1 MKALVTGGTGC
12 VGSALVERLVEKGY
26 SVRALV
32 RKTSDLSHLKTTGA
46 DLAFGDVENHESLPP
61 AVDGVDI
68 VFHAAAKVTPGW
80 GTWEE
85 FEKTTVKGTQNLL
98 QASSRARVR
107 RFLQVSSYTVYEP
120 SCRMSLT
127 PVDESTP
134 CSVAFTPDTYYDYA
148 KLLAEQA
155 CWEFHKDGKIQ
166 VSMIRIGSVYGP
178 RDRLLAD
185 RIYRYVAFP
194 VVLWPGK
201 VDPRYAVVHASDIAD
216 LAILAATSDKAIGQ
230 AYNAAPPEPIRLKAF
245 AEAMIRAQGGRRI
258 RGTMPYS
265 VAYVWC
271 ALMEAIAR
279 LRRAKE
285 MPFLNRY
292 SIEIMQTECCM
303 DGSKARLELGWAP
316 MVSADEGTR
325 QYVEW
330 RRAHDH
336 AGKKQTARSVT

>member
-12 VGSALVERLVEKGY
+12 VGSALVERLIERGY
-26 SVRALV
+26 GVRALV

-46 DLAFGDVENHESLPP
+46 ELVFGDVQDYESLPP
-61 AVDGVDI
+61 AVNGVDI

-85 FEKTTVKGTQNLL
+85 FERTIVTGTQNLL
-98 QASSRARVR
+98 EASVKARVP

-120 SCRMSLT
+120 SCRKSET

-134 CSVAFTPDTYYDYA
+134 CSVPLTPQTYYDYA

-155 CWEFHKDGKIQ
+155 CWDYYQQGKIQ

-185 RIYRYVAFP
+185 RIYRYVSFP

-201 VDPRYAVVHASDIAD
+201 VDPRYAVVHASDVAD
-216 LAILAATSDKAIGQ
+216 LAILAATSNKAVGQ
-230 AYNAAPPEPIRLKAF
+230 AYNVAPPEPIRLKAF

-271 ALMEAIAR
+271 ALMEGIAK

-316 MVSADEGTR
+316 RVSAEEGTR

-336 AGKKQTARSVT
+336 AGKK

>member
-12 VGSALVERLVEKGY
+12 VGSALVERLIERGY
-26 SVRALV
+26 GVRALV

-46 DLAFGDVENHESLPP
+46 ELVFGDVQDYESLPP
-61 AVDGVDI
+61 AVNGVDI

-85 FEKTTVKGTQNLL
+85 FQRTIVTGTQNLL
-98 QASSRARVR
+98 EASVKARVP

-120 SCRMSLT
+120 SCRKSET

-134 CSVAFTPDTYYDYA
+134 CSVPLTPQTYYDYA

-155 CWEFHKDGKIQ
+155 CWDYYQQGKIQ

-185 RIYRYVAFP
+185 RIYRYVSFP

-201 VDPRYAVVHASDIAD
+201 VDPRYAVVHASDVAD
-216 LAILAATSDKAIGQ
+216 LAILAATSNKAVGQ
-230 AYNAAPPEPIRLKAF
+230 AYNVAPPEPIRLKAF

-271 ALMEAIAR
+271 ALMEGIAK

-316 MVSADEGTR
+316 RVSAEEGTR

-330 RRAHDH
+330 
-336 AGKKQTARSVT
+336 

>member
-12 VGSALVERLVEKGY
+12 VGSALVERLIEKGY
-26 SVRALV
+26 GVRALV

-46 DLAFGDVENHESLPP
+46 ELVFGDVQDYESLPP
-61 AVDGVDI
+61 AVNGVDI

-85 FEKTTVKGTQNLL
+85 FQRTIVTGTQNLL
-98 QASSRARVR
+98 EASVKARVP

-120 SCRMSLT
+120 SCRKSET

-134 CSVAFTPDTYYDYA
+134 CSVPLTPQTYYDYA

-155 CWEFHKDGKIQ
+155 CWDYYQQGKIQ

-185 RIYRYVAFP
+185 RIYRYVSFP

-201 VDPRYAVVHASDIAD
+201 VDPRYAVVHASDVAD
-216 LAILAATSDKAIGQ
+216 LAILAATSNKAVGQ
-230 AYNAAPPEPIRLKAF
+230 AYNVAPPEPIRLKAF

-271 ALMEAIAR
+271 ALMEGIAK

-316 MVSADEGTR
+316 RVSAEEGTR

-336 AGKKQTARSVT
+336 AGKK

>member
-12 VGSALVERLVEKGY
+12 VGSALVERLIEKGY

-46 DLAFGDVENHESLPP
+46 ELVFGDVQDKESLAP

-85 FEKTTVKGTQNLL
+85 FERTTVKGTQNLL
-98 QASSRARVR
+98 DAAAKAKVP
-107 RFLQVSSYTVYEP
+107 RFLQVSSYTVYEA
-120 SCRMSLT
+120 SCRESQT

-134 CSVAFTPDTYYDYA
+134 CSVAFTSETYYDYA

-155 CWEFHKDGKIQ
+155 CWEYHKEGKIR

-185 RIYRYVAFP
+185 RIYRYVSSP
-194 VVLWPGK
+194 IVLWPLK
-201 VDPRYAVVHASDIAD
+201 TDPKYAIVHALDVAE
-216 LAILAATSDKAIGQ
+216 LAILAATSEKAVGQ
-230 AYNAAPPEPIRLKAF
+230 VYNVAPLQPTTLKTF
-245 AEAMIRAQGGRRI
+245 AHAMIRAQGGSRI
-258 RGTMPYS
+258 EGTMPYS
-265 VAYVWC
+265 IAYIWC
-271 ALMEAIAR
+271 ALMEGIAK
-279 LRRAKE
+279 LMRAKE

-292 SIEIMQTECCM
+292 SVKIMQTECCM
-303 DGSKARLELGWAP
+303 DGSKARRELGWEP
-316 MVSADEGTR
+316 RISAEEGTR

-330 RRAHDH
+330 RRARDR
-336 AGKKQTARSVT
+336 ASRK

>member
-1 MKALVTGGTGC
+1 MKALVTGSTGC
-12 VGSALVERLVEKGY
+12 VGSALVERLIEKGY

-32 RKTSDLSHLKTTGA
+32 RKTSDLSHLKTTEA
-46 DLAFGDVENHESLPP
+46 ELVFGDVQDNESLEP
-61 AVDGVDI
+61 AVHGVDI

-85 FEKTTVKGTQNLL
+85 FERTTVKGTQNLL
-98 QASSRARVR
+98 DASAKAKVP
-107 RFLQVSSYTVYEP
+107 RFLQVSSYTVYEA
-120 SCRMSLT
+120 SCRKSET

-134 CSVAFTPDTYYDYA
+134 CSVAFTPETYYDYA

-155 CWEFHKDGKIQ
+155 CWDYHKQGKIR
-166 VSMIRIGSVYGP
+166 VAMIRIGSVYGP

-185 RIYRYVAFP
+185 RIYRYVSFP
-194 VVLWPGK
+194 IVLWPGK
-201 VDPRYAVVHASDIAD
+201 VDPRYAVVHASDVAD
-216 LAILAATSDKAIGQ
+216 LAILAATSEKAVGQ
-230 AYNAAPPEPIRLKAF
+230 AYNVAPPEPIRLKAF

-271 ALMEAIAR
+271 ALMEGIAK

-303 DGSKARLELGWAP
+303 DGSKARQELGWEP
-316 MVSADEGTR
+316 RISAEEGTR

-336 AGKKQTARSVT
+336 ASKK